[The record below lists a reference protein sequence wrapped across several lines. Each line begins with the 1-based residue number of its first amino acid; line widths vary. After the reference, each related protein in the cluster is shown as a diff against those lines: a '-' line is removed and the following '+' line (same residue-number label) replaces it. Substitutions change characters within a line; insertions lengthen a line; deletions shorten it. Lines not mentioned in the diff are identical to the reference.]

1 MRTRITTALLVGP
14 TSLGRSFISVATVLC
29 LVFVATTHAA
39 IPKPSE
45 LLVWQI
51 QQHAGPSLLKQ
62 AEDDPQLS
70 SFFDA
75 LYSNEEWMR
84 ELLDSG
90 PIEDGPRTL
99 AFLSELW
106 GEDSDLTTR
115 PVDRSMAT
123 ACALELRKDRL
134 DDDWMRDRYHYFRD
148 HFSQGLLNSCYPQLA
163 TWERRFLARGAQYP
177 SYTAVEALEF
187 LRERICWPRSEYVR
201 ACWQAPYRGFNCF
214 DDTVQGWLYYH
225 PFRGSFRCDP
235 EMAIEVGGV
244 CGALSNT
251 GASAAI
257 ANGIPAFTMGEP
269 GHCAYAVQTAPGEWT
284 PAYSLSW
291 KRGLHS
297 SLQRPKWASHVL
309 VQRAFERTTAHQQAS
324 DRGRLAR
331 WHVQQN
337 SVEQAEA
344 AYQRAIERNALD
356 EGLWREYL
364 QFGVDNQM
372 DRRWW
377 ERTMLKLQT
386 ELLPE
391 HPEPVWALSKQY
403 IYPQLFKGL
412 NAQKRIAYLGRY
424 LRKLQGWGPVRWNI
438 ESALDWML
446 TKAGDQRAQRQFI
459 LTTLR
464 NLIDSADLGAPYIAW
479 AMNKLKDDPDGNAMF
494 ERVLLGEVH
503 TAGDGQDA
511 ALRQLARTMLP
522 AAAETNDLE
531 TFQRIGRAASRLY
544 EPRPSLIESG
554 IEPFQGTL
562 LSQGGAL
569 RIWEPGNRWDSPEQ
583 HWGVLEEH
591 GGQFH
596 TQVGDH
602 PWFEIELPHFGEIEG
617 IILEGRRGQ
626 QHRAKDAR
634 ILVSRDGIEWEQVAT
649 LKGAHLWYRV
659 DLSDT
664 KPRGRFIRV
673 ERDGKCMHF
682 PRVLIYGKRT
692 S

>member
-1 MRTRITTALLVGP
+1 MKLTQLINVTFTVFYLNIAASVSAITP
-14 TSLGRSFISVATVLC
+14 N
-29 LVFVATTHAA
+29 
-39 IPKPSE
+39 PDE

-51 QQHAGPSLLKQ
+51 QEHAGPSIFEQAANRPELADFLKT
-62 AEDDPQLS
+62 
-70 SFFDA
+70 
-75 LYSNEEWMR
+75 LYAHEAWMR

-90 PIEDGPRTL
+90 PIENGPRTL
-99 AFLSELW
+99 TFLAQLW
-106 GEDSDLTTR
+106 NEDPDLANR
-115 PVDRSMAT
+115 SVDRSMAT

-134 DDDWMRDRYHYFRD
+134 DDSWMRDRYHYFRD
-148 HFSQGLLNSCYPQLA
+148 HFKDGLLNNCYPDLA

-225 PFRGSFRCDP
+225 PFRESFRCDP

-269 GHCAYAVQTAPGEWT
+269 GHCAYAVQTAPGQWT

-291 KRGLHS
+291 KRSLHS
-297 SLQRPKWASHVL
+297 SLQRPNWASHVL
-309 VQRAFERTTAHQQAS
+309 VQRAFERTTNHQQAS
-324 DRGRLAR
+324 DQKRLAH
-331 WHVQQN
+331 WHDQQG
-337 SVEQAEA
+337 STQQAEV
-344 AYQRAIERNALD
+344 AYLRALERNHLD
-356 EGLWREYL
+356 EGLWRDYL
-364 QFGVDNQM
+364 QFGLDHQM

-377 ERTMLKLQT
+377 ERTMTKLHNQ
-386 ELLPE
+386 LLPA

-403 IYPQLFKGL
+403 IYPELFKGMPA
-412 NAQKRIAYLGRY
+412 NKRIAYLGRY
-424 LRKLQGWGPVRWNI
+424 LRNVQDWGPVRWNI
-438 ESALDWML
+438 EPALDWML
-446 TKAGDQRAQRQFI
+446 KNAGDPREQQQFLI
-459 LTTLR
+459 MTLR
-464 NLIDSADLGAPYIAW
+464 NLIDSPDLGAPYIAW

-494 ERVLLGEVH
+494 ERVLLGEANS
-503 TAGDGQDA
+503 AGDGQDA

-522 AAAETNDLE
+522 AAAEANDLE
-531 TFQRIGRAASRLY
+531 TFQRIGRAASRLH
-544 EPRPSLIESG
+544 EPRTSLAESG
-554 IEPFQGTL
+554 IEPFQGRL

-583 HWGVLEEH
+583 HWGVLEER

-596 TQVGDH
+596 TQVGDQ

-649 LKGAHLWYRV
+649 LEGAHLWYRV